1 MRTATFPLSRLAL
14 IAAAGFFSAGFAG
27 MARANDVT
35 WSVGVA
41 SPGVSIGVT
50 NSRPVVV
57 VPAPVYVQTV
67 PVYRRP
73 APVFVQPQVVYVQPQ
88 PPSYGWYKERG
99 NKHHDKHGRRDDRG
113 WEHQGYAAAPVY
125 APGYAAAYDPR
136 FGTVYAQPG
145 YAPGWR

>member
-14 IAAAGFFSAGFAG
+14 IAAAGFFSIGFAG
-27 MARANDVT
+27 LAQANDIH

-41 SPGVSIGVT
+41 SPGVSIGVS

-73 APVFVQPQVVYVQPQ
+73 VPVFVQPQVVYVQPQ
-88 PPSYGWYKERG
+88 GPGRGWYRERD
-99 NKHHDKHGRRDDRG
+99 NKHHGKGHDKHGRRDDRG
-113 WEHQGYAAAPVY
+113 WEHQGYAASPVY
-125 APGYAAAYDPR
+125 APGYGPQ
-136 FGTVYAQPG
+136 FGAIYTQPG